1 MQIHCTLLLVTKERF
16 TKIFSLISMFNAA
29 DSLDEFCLHLT
40 YKQNR
45 MRRRIWGNILT
56 PYACAV
62 VTCNTYDA
70 SMKIQSRNSVTIWQ
84 KGSKRDIKLQYKSLN
99 FTMFRIIPAYKIA
112 WNVTFRYFPFGQVTW
127 KTRPTAPKLVF
138 PSQKVSNFVFARP
151 F

>member
-1 MQIHCTLLLVTKERF
+1 
-16 TKIFSLISMFNAA
+16 MFESA
-29 DSLDEFCLHLT
+29 DSLDDFCLDLT

-70 SMKIQSRNSVTIWQ
+70 SVKIQSRNSVTIWQ

-112 WNVTFRYFPFGQVTW
+112 
-127 KTRPTAPKLVF
+127 
-138 PSQKVSNFVFARP
+138 
-151 F
+151 

>member
-29 DSLDEFCLHLT
+29 DSLDEFCLLLT
-40 YKQNR
+40 YKQKW

-70 SMKIQSRNSVTIWQ
+70 SVKIQSRNSVTIWQ
-84 KGSKRDIKLQYKSLN
+84 KGCKRDTCIKLQYKSLN
-99 FTMFRIIPAYKIA
+99 FTMFCIIPAYKMHETLLSDI
-112 WNVTFRYFPFGQVTW
+112 FLLD
-127 KTRPTAPKLVF
+127 K
-138 PSQKVSNFVFARP
+138 
-151 F
+151 